1 MTRIATLFLAAAA
14 LAACARGNDADSD
27 RNQNTTTDTAG
38 GAVTATPL
46 PTQMN
51 DANIVA
57 VLDAANASD
66 SASGQLAS
74 TKGTSSEVR
83 NYGKMMVGEHHLLR
97 EQGQALA
104 KKENITPM
112 APTGDPTQSKGEQS
126 LKMLQDMQKG
136 AAWDKMYIDNEVQV
150 HEQVLQ
156 TAKQAHD
163 QAQNAELKALIEK
176 AQPVIEKHLERAR
189 EIQKNLTPST

>member
-83 NYGKMMVGEHHLLR
+83 NYGKMMVGEHHMLR

-112 APTGDPTQSKGEQS
+112 APTGDQTQSKGEQT
-126 LKMLQDMQKG
+126 LKMLRDMQKG

>member
-83 NYGKMMVGEHHLLR
+83 NYGKMMVGEHHMLR

-112 APTGDPTQSKGEQS
+112 APTGDQTQSKGEQT

>member
-14 LAACARGNDADSD
+14 LAACARADDDDSA

-38 GAVTATPL
+38 GSVTATPL
-46 PTQMN
+46 PAQMN

-66 SASGQLAS
+66 SAAGQLAA
-74 TKGTSSEVR
+74 TKGTSSDVR
-83 NYGKMMVGEHHLLR
+83 SFGKMMVGEHHMLR
-97 EQGQALA
+97 EQGQAVA

-112 APTGDPTQSKGEQS
+112 APTGDQTQSKGEQT

>member
-1 MTRIATLFLAAAA
+1 MNRIATLVLAAAA
-14 LAACARGNDADSD
+14 MAACARGDDNNA
-27 RNQNTTTDTAG
+27 NTTTDTAG
-38 GAVTATPL
+38 GSVTAEPL
-46 PTQMN
+46 PTQLN

-74 TKGTSSEVR
+74 TKGTSADVK
-83 NYGKMMVGEHHLLR
+83 NYGKMMVGEHHMLR

-112 APTGDPTQSKGEQS
+112 APTGDQTQSKGEQT

>member
-1 MTRIATLFLAAAA
+1 MSRIATFLLAAAA
-14 LAACARGNDADSD
+14 LAACGRAGDRDATD
-27 RNQNTTTDTAG
+27 RNTTTDTAG
-38 GAVTATPL
+38 GSVTAEPL

-57 VLDAANASD
+57 VLDAANLAD
-66 SASGQLAS
+66 SAAGRVAS
-74 TKGTSSEVR
+74 TKGTSADVR
-83 NYGKMMVGEHHLLR
+83 NYGKMMAGEHHMLR

-112 APTGDPTQSKGEQS
+112 APTGDQTQSKGEQN

-136 AAWDKMYIDNEVQV
+136 AAWDKMYIDNEVQT

-176 AQPVIEKHLERAR
+176 AQPVIEKHLDRAR
-189 EIQKNLTPST
+189 DIQKKLTPST